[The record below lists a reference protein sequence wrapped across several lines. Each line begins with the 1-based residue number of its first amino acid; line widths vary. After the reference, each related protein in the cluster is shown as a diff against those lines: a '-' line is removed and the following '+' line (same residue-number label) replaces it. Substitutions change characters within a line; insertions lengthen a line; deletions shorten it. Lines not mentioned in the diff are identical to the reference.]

1 MIKRRHQLGP
11 FQNIIQELI
20 VEDRYTFKDMFWM
33 SMEDFESV
41 LMHIVDLISPQE
53 IQRGNRPVL
62 SDERLALSLKFL
74 ATGESF
80 QSFNVS
86 FQELLFLTLLKV
98 VLTLLLKIWHQYFY
112 PCPRL
117 LINDTR

>member
-112 PCPRL
+112 PFPLL

>member
-62 SDERLALSLKFL
+62 SDERLALSLTFL

-98 VLTLLLKIWHQYFY
+98 VLTLLRKIWHQYFY
-112 PCPRL
+112 PCPLL

>member
-33 SMEDFESV
+33 SKEDFESV

-112 PCPRL
+112 PCPLL

>member
-1 MIKRRHQLGP
+1 MIKRRHQLSP

-33 SMEDFESV
+33 SKEDFESV

-62 SDERLALSLKFL
+62 SDERLALSLTFL

-112 PCPRL
+112 PCPLL

>member
-1 MIKRRHQLGP
+1 MIKLRHQLGP

-112 PCPRL
+112 PCPLL

>member
-98 VLTLLLKIWHQYFY
+98 VLTLLLKIWHQCFY
-112 PCPRL
+112 PCPLL